1 MNKRPSLHKISE
13 DSLFDL
19 TEIRNSLMVLIRK
32 KFSDENKSGPEVLD
46 LITLFLELNK
56 EIDTDV
62 NARLKA
68 KAQRD
73 LFAKK

>member
-1 MNKRPSLHKISE
+1 MNKRPSLHEISE

-19 TEIRNSLMVLIRK
+19 IEIRNNLNVLIRK
-32 KFSDENKSGPEVLD
+32 KFGDENKSVPEVLD

>member
-13 DSLFDL
+13 DSLFGL
-19 TEIRNSLMVLIRK
+19 IEIRNNLKVLIRK
-32 KFSDENKSGPEVLD
+32 KFGDENKSEPEVLD